1 MDIRPIH
8 DVPHQSYSAVVRTDV
23 RRCSSNLVV
32 SPATLLKRDSSIGE
46 YCEIFITVFLYRII
60 LMAAS
65 EFCIEIT
72 S

>member
-8 DVPHQSYSAVVRTDV
+8 GVPHQGYSAVVRTDV
-23 RRCSSNLVV
+23 CRCSSNLVI
-32 SPATLLKRDSSIGE
+32 SPATLSKRDSNIGE
-46 YCEIFITVFLYRII
+46 YCEILITVFLYSII

-65 EFCIEIT
+65 EFCIEII